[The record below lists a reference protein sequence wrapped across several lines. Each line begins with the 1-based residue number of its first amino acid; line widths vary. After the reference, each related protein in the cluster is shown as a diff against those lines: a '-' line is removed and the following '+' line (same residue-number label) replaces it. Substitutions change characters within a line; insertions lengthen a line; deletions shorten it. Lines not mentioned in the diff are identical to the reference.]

1 MTTMMNSPWK
11 LSTTDGRRVY
21 TARPVT
27 GSLGKRIA
35 VYRRRRG
42 MSQVVCAGLMGR
54 TENWLS
60 KVENE
65 WIFVDRLS
73 VIRELARVLRVDVP
87 TLMDGLW

>member
-1 MTTMMNSPWK
+1 MTAIMNNPYK
-11 LSTTDGRRVY
+11 LSTVEGRRVY
-21 TARPVT
+21 TPPPVT

-65 WIFVDRLS
+65 WIYVDRLS